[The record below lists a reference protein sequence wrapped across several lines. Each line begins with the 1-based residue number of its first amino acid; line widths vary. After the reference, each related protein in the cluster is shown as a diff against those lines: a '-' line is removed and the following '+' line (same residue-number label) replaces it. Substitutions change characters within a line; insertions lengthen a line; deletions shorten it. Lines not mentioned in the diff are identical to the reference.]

1 MIALIAGLLHVAL
14 GAYACGDPIDG
25 TKGPGEPCT
34 RTDECQWTLVC
45 SGGICREQ
53 DAGVPM
59 DAGQDAGDVVD
70 GAVEDAGLDDAGLD
84 DAGDA
89 MDDAASGEAD
99 DAGAASDDAG

>member
-34 RTDECQWTLVC
+34 RTAECEWTLVC

-53 DAGVPM
+53 DAGMPPR

-70 GAVEDAGLDDAGLD
+70 GAVEDAAIDDGGPD

-89 MDDAASGEAD
+89 MEDAGAEAD
-99 DAGAASDDAG
+99 DAG